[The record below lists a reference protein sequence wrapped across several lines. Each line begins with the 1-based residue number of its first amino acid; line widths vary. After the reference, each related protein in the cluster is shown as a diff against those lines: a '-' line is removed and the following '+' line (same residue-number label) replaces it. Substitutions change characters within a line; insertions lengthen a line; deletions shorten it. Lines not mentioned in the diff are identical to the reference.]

1 MKTRAYLSL
10 GALLLF
16 LIPLGCSDKAES
28 PAPDTPP
35 EKPEFE
41 DVGETMEDMYTTK
54 YQDTVVFHLWANV
67 GASSTMYR
75 IGPGQQATD
84 VFTMTKLP
92 WIDDNDVLV
101 KDLKALKFVD
111 LYFNPPRDTENSWHL
126 ITPRVDT
133 CAEYSFLEPMTD
145 PEAWVF
151 EEFPDKPNAVRWTFR
166 ITEREY
172 EEAVRQTLER
182 WADRDEEEK

>member
-54 YQDTVVFHLWANV
+54 YPSNFYSFFRFQNAGQDTVV
-67 GASSTMYR
+67 SIS
-75 IGPGQQATD
+75 GQT
-84 VFTMTKLP
+84 
-92 WIDDNDVLV
+92 
-101 KDLKALKFVD
+101 
-111 LYFNPPRDTENSWHL
+111 
-126 ITPRVDT
+126 
-133 CAEYSFLEPMTD
+133 
-145 PEAWVF
+145 
-151 EEFPDKPNAVRWTFR
+151 
-166 ITEREY
+166 
-172 EEAVRQTLER
+172 
-182 WADRDEEEK
+182 